1 MSNLARS
8 AMQAR
13 LSKLPQLPPELAG
26 DGEGDEEEES
36 RGVDGYGVADAERE
50 MPRTSSR
57 AEEDLEAR
65 RLDARKR
72 ARWARWLFDRL

>member
-1 MSNLARS
+1 MTLFVDVVSFSRLVSLGS
-8 AMQAR
+8 ADV
-13 LSKLPQLPPELAG
+13 G
-26 DGEGDEEEES
+26 VGDEEEES

-57 AEEDLEAR
+57 ADEDLEAR

-72 ARWARWLFDRL
+72 ARWAR